1 VDVLSRPVSLVE
13 TRSKRRLAETV
24 SQSQSP
30 GLSTEDELNISNE
43 DDDMQVDPH
52 EVVLR
57 HYLKFKRQI
66 RGASKQQ
73 CKRVLKAAA
82 RYRLDKDA
90 PEKGE
95 LRDLN
100 PNKCPQTELV
110 VPSPEQRRLICE
122 RAHLLGHFQVNTT
135 LNRVQE
141 NYYLPRIKQDVER
154 VVRNCLPCK
163 RHQPQPKDQHP
174 AIALPITGLMDRVGI
189 DVIGGLLET
198 ACGYVGITEYLS
210 KYPYAV
216 PIRSKTATE
225 IA

>member
-1 VDVLSRPVSLVE
+1 MLLVE

-52 EVVLR
+52 EVALR
-57 HYLKFKRQI
+57 HYFKRIFKKFKRKI

-82 RYRLDKDA
+82 RYRLDRDA

-100 PNKCPQTELV
+100 PNKCPQTE
-110 VPSPEQRRLICE
+110 
-122 RAHLLGHFQVNTT
+122 
-135 LNRVQE
+135 
-141 NYYLPRIKQDVER
+141 
-154 VVRNCLPCK
+154 
-163 RHQPQPKDQHP
+163 
-174 AIALPITGLMDRVGI
+174 
-189 DVIGGLLET
+189 
-198 ACGYVGITEYLS
+198 
-210 KYPYAV
+210 
-216 PIRSKTATE
+216 
-225 IA
+225 